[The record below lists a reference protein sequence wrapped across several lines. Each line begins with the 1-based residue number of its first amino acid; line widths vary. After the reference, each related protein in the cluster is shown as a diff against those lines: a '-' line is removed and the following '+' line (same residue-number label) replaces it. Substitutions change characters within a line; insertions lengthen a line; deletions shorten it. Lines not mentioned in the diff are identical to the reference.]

1 MGMLFEGAKRYFPT
15 IDLKFVFFLIKEK
28 KRLQGFLNEMLR
40 VGCLKVQKDC
50 LEAVPDC
57 ILFEYKQCDE
67 CSLF

>member
-1 MGMLFEGAKRYFPT
+1 
-15 IDLKFVFFLIKEK
+15 
-28 KRLQGFLNEMLR
+28 MLR

-67 CSLF
+67 CLLFSFVINLTRDPWSCMCLFRSSF